1 MKSAKRALAIAL
13 CAALM
18 AGACV
23 GCKKSDS
30 TSSAGGNT
38 TTGNTASSKKW
49 GAEEV

>member
-38 TTGNTASSKKW
+38 GAGTTASSRRV
-49 GAEEV
+49 GS